1 MNTIPT
7 TAELSGRF
15 GGTWSLGSNTY
26 SRRWDGVVDRSKI
39 TLWQE
44 QDGGGSTFVAVSIS
58 DSKFKVCEIEG
69 PDWTQ
74 VVETALE
81 LARIHQSDKRAL
93 FSTVMINEDLE

>member
-1 MNTIPT
+1 MNTMPT
-7 TAELSGRF
+7 TTELSDRF
-15 GGTWSLGSNTY
+15 GGAWTLGSNTY

-44 QDGGGSTFVAVSIS
+44 QAGSGSTFVAVAIS
-58 DSKFKVCEIEG
+58 DAKFKVCEVEG

-81 LARIHQSDKRAL
+81 LARRYQSSERVL
-93 FSTVMINEDLE
+93 FSTVMLTEDL